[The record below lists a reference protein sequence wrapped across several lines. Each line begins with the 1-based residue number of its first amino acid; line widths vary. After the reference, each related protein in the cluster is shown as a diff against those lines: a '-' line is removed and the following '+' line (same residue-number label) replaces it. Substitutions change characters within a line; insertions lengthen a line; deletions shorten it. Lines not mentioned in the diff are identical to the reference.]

1 MEILNLL
8 RINIRLSHVIR
19 VLKNKGDLEL
29 AAQLSGTRRML
40 NDINDVVEEYNNG
53 NVIID
58 NVPYYVEGKYF
69 PEENSKTATGLRESP
84 PIPEHFEIEE
94 VYIGGVD
101 VEMAISDAVRDKI
114 EHRILKQIHDNQ
126 GR

>member
-1 MEILNLL
+1 MEILDLL
-8 RINIRLSHVIR
+8 RINVRLSHVVR
-19 VLKNKGDLEL
+19 VLKNRGDLEL
-29 AAQLSGTRRML
+29 AAQLSGIRRML

-53 NVIID
+53 IVVID

-69 PEENSKTATGLRESP
+69 PAENSKTATGLRESP
-84 PIPEHFEIEE
+84 AIPEHFEIEG
-94 VYIGGVD
+94 VYIGGID
-101 VEMAISDAVRDKI
+101 VTMAISDSVRDKI